1 MHNRQIMF
9 YRKQS
14 VEESSEN
21 TPALSKG
28 SNPKWSRKSHLD
40 RLGPVPNGISCFI
53 WKGAR
58 VRTGRRA
65 PRPDPG
71 AAAGHR
77 PPAPADSAA
86 EEAGGAHRRS
96 LRRPGSAPPHRAASA
111 VRVRCP
117 RTKRG
122 PPFGGPLGR
131 SGGEARIRTGGKGF
145 AGLCLTTWPLRRR
158 YEKGRF
164 ENRPDAC
171 DGADNG
177 ARTRDPNLGKVVL
190 YQLSHVRLRVINIR
204 DAAGGRK
211 EFFKDC

>member
-1 MHNRQIMF
+1 MGF
-9 YRKQS
+9 LAPFGKAPG
-14 VEESSEN
+14 
-21 TPALSKG
+21 PA
-28 SNPKWSRKSHLD
+28 R
-40 RLGPVPNGISCFI
+40 
-53 WKGAR
+53 
-58 VRTGRRA
+58 
-65 PRPDPG
+65 
-71 AAAGHR
+71 
-77 PPAPADSAA
+77 
-86 EEAGGAHRRS
+86 GGAH
-96 LRRPGSAPPHRAASA
+96 SAAGTARIW
-111 VRVRCP
+111 VP

-190 YQLSHVRLRVINIR
+190 YQLSHVRLRVTNIR

>member
-1 MHNRQIMF
+1 M
-9 YRKQS
+9 
-14 VEESSEN
+14 
-21 TPALSKG
+21 PALSKG

-58 VRTGRRA
+58 IRELQRGTGRRRWRI
-65 PRPDPG
+65 PQSKRPE
-71 AAAGHR
+71 GHT
-77 PPAPADSAA
+77 DGVSA
-86 EEAGGAHRRS
+86 
-96 LRRPGSAPPHRAASA
+96 
-111 VRVRCP
+111 VRCP

-122 PPFGGPLGR
+122 PLFGGPLGR

-190 YQLSHVRLRVINIR
+190 YQLSHVRLRFTNIR